1 MKKFLPVAMAALL
14 AVGFTAFN
22 SFSTEGEMPP
32 PYYFQSTN
40 TGVWHTYT
48 GAACEPSGILPC
60 QIENPLSNEEG
71 LVQLYKSD
79 DASPSNRV
87 LRQ

>member
-14 AVGFTAFN
+14 AVSFTAFN
-22 SFSTEGEMPP
+22 SFTTEGKMPP
-32 PYYFQSTN
+32 PYYFQSTI
-40 TGVWHTYT
+40 TGQWHTYT
-48 GAACEPSGILPC
+48 GTACEPAGTLPC

-71 LVQLYKSD
+71 QVQLYKSE
-79 DASPSNRV
+79 DASSSNRV